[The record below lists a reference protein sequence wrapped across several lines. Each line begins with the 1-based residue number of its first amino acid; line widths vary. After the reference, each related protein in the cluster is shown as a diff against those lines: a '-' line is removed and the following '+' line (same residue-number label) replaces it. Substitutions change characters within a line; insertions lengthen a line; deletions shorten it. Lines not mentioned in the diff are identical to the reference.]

1 MKTVVILIGKI
12 LLSILEL
19 FGRGTSL
26 PGQVVRKLDKNIL
39 KKFQLPQTIIAVTG
53 SSGKTSTSYMIYRT
67 LSDNNIKVAHNSK
80 GSNLIDG
87 AISLLL
93 KNSTITGKSKVEAIV
108 LEVDERYTKNN
119 KRFM

>member
-1 MKTVVILIGKI
+1 
-12 LLSILEL
+12 
-19 FGRGTSL
+19 
-26 PGQVVRKLDKNIL
+26 
-39 KKFQLPQTIIAVTG
+39 
-53 SSGKTSTSYMIYRT
+53 MIYRT

-108 LEVDERYTKNN
+108 LEVDERYTKQVFDVIKPTHIVLSN
-119 KRFM
+119 MSI